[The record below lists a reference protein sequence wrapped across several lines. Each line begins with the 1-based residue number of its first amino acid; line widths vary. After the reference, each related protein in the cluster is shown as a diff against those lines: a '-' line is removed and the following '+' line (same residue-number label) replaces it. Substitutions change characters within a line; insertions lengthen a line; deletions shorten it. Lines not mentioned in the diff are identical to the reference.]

1 MENQPEELAT
11 TEQPAAPSARSLK
24 DLKKNAEVH
33 GTVKRVAD
41 VGLFIDAGLDGEGF
55 LHVSE
60 YRPLGKAKGAEY
72 REGDPITVWVK
83 AVAPDLKSFRAT
95 LKEPLKFQM
104 SDLKPGMVVAGKVMR
119 IANFGAFVSIGA
131 RNDGLMHVSEMANEF
146 VRNPADV
153 VSVGQDI
160 QVQILKVEGDKISL
174 SMKALLEK
182 ENEPELE
189 PEPEEGEEEE
199 EAVPTAMELAI
210 QQARAQS
217 KKREKRVRVKVHE
230 DRGPSEVDDI
240 IARTLQYHREQSKKA

>member
-1 MENQPEELAT
+1 MENHPEELAQAAPP
-11 TEQPAAPSARSLK
+11 EAPSAQSLK
-24 DLKKNAEVH
+24 DLKKNAEIH
-33 GTVKRVAD
+33 GTIKRVAD

-60 YRPLGKAKGAEY
+60 YRPLGKAQGAEY
-72 REGDPITVWVK
+72 HEGDPITVWVK

-104 SDLKPGMVVAGKVMR
+104 SDLKPGMVVTGKVMR

-131 RNDGLMHVSEMANEF
+131 RNDGLVHVSEMANEF

-153 VSVGQDI
+153 VSVGREI

-182 ENEPELE
+182 EFQPG

-199 EAVPTAMELAI
+199 EAVPTAMELAL

-217 KKREKRVRVKVHE
+217 KKRDKRVRVKARE
-230 DRGPSEVDDI
+230 DRGSPDVDDI
-240 IARTLQYHREQSKKA
+240 IARTLQYHREQSKRQ

>member
-1 MENQPEELAT
+1 MENKPEELAKA
-11 TEQPAAPSARSLK
+11 EQPEAPSARSLK

-60 YRPLGKAKGAEY
+60 YRPLGKAKGTEY
-72 REGDPITVWVK
+72 HEGDPITVWVK

-95 LKEPLKFQM
+95 LKEPLKYEM
-104 SDLKPGMVVAGKVMR
+104 SDLKPGMVVTGKVMR
-119 IANFGAFVSIGA
+119 IANFGAFVSVGA

-182 ENEPELE
+182 EFQQEM
-189 PEPEEGEEEE
+189 EPEEGEEAE

-210 QQARAQS
+210 QEARAQS
-217 KKREKRVRVKVHE
+217 KKRERRVRVKAHE
-230 DRGPSEVDDI
+230 DLGPSEVDDI
-240 IARTLQYHREQSKKA
+240 IARTLQYHREQSKKQS